1 MNQIKIKIKF
11 LFLFIILANINYANA
26 SFENLKEKKVSY
38 LDFFLLKYENKL
50 AKRSIFLRS
59 QVLATRV
66 QYSAINIKVNFEKKS
81 KRINT
86 ELYAVMDRNRYSKK
100 NYEQKL
106 RDCNQIRNLIFYRK
120 LGYKLFS
127 QKRDPTLSEGI
138 MEDIFKEVF
147 LNNLTFDDEEV
158 KFLLNNMFIKITI
171 FHPIKK
177 IKLICSGR
185 INDYELK

>member
-1 MNQIKIKIKF
+1 M
-11 LFLFIILANINYANA
+11 
-26 SFENLKEKKVSY
+26 
-38 LDFFLLKYENKL
+38 
-50 AKRSIFLRS
+50 
-59 QVLATRV
+59 LATRV